1 MFGSDTIKLDIMDGM
16 NFTRWKEKMKFLLT
30 AFKVYYVLEGPP
42 VGVMTEEEQRKREQ
56 DETLC
61 RGYILSTLT
70 DRLYDLYTPMT
81 SAREIWNS
89 LEEKYT
95 AEKEGADKFITF
107 KFFEFAMEDNVSIL
121 DQVHEFLILVSK
133 FKNLNIE
140 IPEKLLVGAIITKL
154 PSSWHNYRKKLM
166 HTSEDFT
173 LDQIQKHLRIEEET
187 RIREKNLNG
196 ASSSKVNYVDSG
208 KNNKGNDKKRK
219 GTWNS
224 SKDNKKDKKPLSEVV
239 CYKCGEKGH
248 IKRYCKNPKKKN
260 QNSNKKDESANAVEQ
275 VDTTEITAMVSEMNI
290 GMIQE
295 LHMASVTTTDDW
307 WYDSGAT
314 THVCNNRDLFKTY
327 KETEDGHE
335 VMMGDNH
342 TSKVIGSGNVEIQ
355 FTSGKKL
362 TLMNVLHVPNIRK
375 NLVSGFKL
383 CKSGVKAVIESDKV
397 ILSKA
402 NVFVGKA
409 YTYVYL
415 LKSKDQA
422 FETFKIY
429 KAEVENQKGKKIQI
443 LRSDRGGEY
452 FSIEFSCYCES
463 QGLIHQRTAP
473 YTPQQNGV
481 AITPRVFQVQARR
494 LIHSVPVAAVVI
506 SPGTSYF
513 VVAYFGGVTVA
524 ERKNRVLQD
533 MINAIIIAKKLK
545 VSPYE
550 IWKGRK
556 PNISYFRVW
565 GCLAYYKVPLPNT
578 SKLGPRGLKSVF
590 VGYAKDSKSYRCLD
604 LDSNVIVESRDV
616 DFFEN
621 KFRHDST
628 STNEIV
634 TQIPQDI
641 SGPNLNSNNKRNMAE
656 SSSAPRRSERARK
669 ERNLDPDF
677 IDSQAIIFLVE
688 GDNEN
693 NVINKIPVLLNV
705 EDAPKTYKEAI
716 TSRNSAFWKEAIDDE
731 MDSLVSNN
739 TWELSDLP
747 PGSKAIGCRWVFRI
761 KYHTDGS
768 IQTFK
773 ARLVIQGF
781 SQRQGVDYFDT
792 YAPVARITSIRVLFA
807 LASIYNL
814 PIHQMDVKTAFL
826 NGDLDEEVYMK
837 QPEGFVL
844 PGHENKVCKL
854 KKSLYGLKQ
863 APKQWHDKFD
873 KSILSNGFTHNSSD
887 RCIYS
892 KFTKDYGVIL
902 CLYVDDILIV
912 GTNMEGINETKK
924 FLSSCFQMKDMNEVD
939 TILGIKVKRHSG
951 GYALNQCHYIDKI
964 IDKFQHLNIEEAN
977 TPYESSC
984 KLVENNGRV
993 VAQIEYAS
1001 AIGCL
1006 MYATHCTR
1014 PDIAYAVCKLSRY
1027 TSNPSQDHWKA
1038 IGRVFGYL
1046 KRTRQLA
1053 LYYDRF
1059 PAVLEGY
1066 SDASWIT
1073 GSSDNKSTNGWI
1085 FTLGGGAV
1093 CWGSKKQTCIT
1104 HSTMKTEFLAL
1115 PAASKEA
1122 EWLRNML
1129 LDIELWP
1136 QPMPAIS
1143 LHCDSQSTL
1152 SRAYNKVYNGKSRH
1166 ISLKHAYIK
1175 ELISNGIITIEYIR
1189 SCKNLADPFTKG
1201 LSKNIVFG
1209 TTREMGLKPIE

>member
-1 MFGSDTIKLDIMDGM
+1 M
-16 NFTRWKEKMKFLLT
+16 
-30 AFKVYYVLEGPP
+30 
-42 VGVMTEEEQRKREQ
+42 
-56 DETLC
+56 
-61 RGYILSTLT
+61 
-70 DRLYDLYTPMT
+70 
-81 SAREIWNS
+81 
-89 LEEKYT
+89 
-95 AEKEGADKFITF
+95 
-107 KFFEFAMEDNVSIL
+107 SIL
-121 DQVHEFLILVSK
+121 DQVMISYLVSK
-133 FKNLNIE
+133 FKNLNIAQTASPRR
-140 IPEKLLVGAIITKL
+140 IPQAYVKAV
-154 PSSWHNYRKKLM
+154 SSNP
-166 HTSEDFT
+166 
-173 LDQIQKHLRIEEET
+173 HLH
-187 RIREKNLNG
+187 NLNG
-196 ASSSKVNYVDSG
+196 PPRQDSFTFQKRVRLDPQPQELETSFEARERDYMAAYTERMEREEARHLITKHVNSISLI
-208 KNNKGNDKKRK
+208 RM
-219 GTWNS
+219 
-224 SKDNKKDKKPLSEVV
+224 EE
-239 CYKCGEKGH
+239 EK
-248 IKRYCKNPKKKN
+248 
-260 QNSNKKDESANAVEQ
+260 SVEKQ
-275 VDTTEITAMVSEMNI
+275 RAAVDTIMGQFGVFEKEISSRE
-290 GMIQE
+290 
-295 LHMASVTTTDDW
+295 
-307 WYDSGAT
+307 
-314 THVCNNRDLFKTY
+314 
-327 KETEDGHE
+327 
-335 VMMGDNH
+335 
-342 TSKVIGSGNVEIQ
+342 
-355 FTSGKKL
+355 
-362 TLMNVLHVPNIRK
+362 
-375 NLVSGFKL
+375 
-383 CKSGVKAVIESDKV
+383 
-397 ILSKA
+397 
-402 NVFVGKA
+402 
-409 YTYVYL
+409 
-415 LKSKDQA
+415 KSKMEGEAYHSLLVEPMRKAMLKKMITKKEDMR
-422 FETFKIY
+422 ETFKIY
-429 KAEVENQKGKKIQI
+429 KAEVENQRGKKIQI

-452 FSIEFSCYCES
+452 FSTEFSSYCES
-463 QGLIHQRTAP
+463 HGLIHQRTTP
-473 YTPQQNGV
+473 YTPQQNG
-481 AITPRVFQVQARR
+481 
-494 LIHSVPVAAVVI
+494 
-506 SPGTSYF
+506 
-513 VVAYFGGVTVA
+513 VA

-533 MINAIIIAKKLK
+533 MINAMLVSANLPKNLWGEALLTACHVSNRIIAKKLK

-656 SSSAPRRSERARK
+656 SSSAPRISERARM

-688 GDNEN
+688 G

-873 KSILSNGFTHNSSD
+873 MSVLSNGFTHNSSD

-912 GTNMEGINETKK
+912 GTNIEGINETKK

-1038 IGRVFGYL
+1038 IGRIFGYL
-1046 KRTRQLA
+1046 KRTRKLA
-1053 LYYDRF
+1053 LHYDRF

-1073 GSSDNKSTNGWI
+1073 GSSDSKSTTGWI

-1104 HSTMKTEFLAL
+1104 HSTMEAEFLAL
-1115 PAASKEA
+1115 AAAGKEA

-1152 SRAYNKVYNGKSRH
+1152 SRAYNNVYNGKSRH
-1166 ISLKHAYIK
+1166 ISLRHAYIK
-1175 ELISNGIITIEYIR
+1175 ELISNGIITIEYIH
-1189 SCKNLADPFTKG
+1189 SCKNLADPFIKG
-1201 LSKNIVFG
+1201 LPKDIGFTYVDIRSGAAPTKVSFTFG
-1209 TTREMGLKPIE
+1209 DICDNCGLSRLHNQSIERDHLIGIGFMLDFVEFISFNFGDKEMILVIEAVSR